1 MVIITPLY
9 SHSTPTLILYL
20 LLLSTTTPTPSFSF
34 NLTAILSPFPDLSR
48 FSSLLL
54 STAVY
59 DDLSTVTSLSLL
71 ALPNSLLS
79 SPPNNIADIL
89 RYHVLLQ
96 FLSPSDLRHLP
107 PSGRLISTLL
117 TTQSNSVPASVNI
130 TRDTD
135 TNLINIAP
143 SDNEASNITV
153 TSCVKSIPYNVSIYI
168 VNAMLI
174 PTSVDIMASES
185 QPLLGLNVTKAL
197 IDGHDFNV
205 AASMLQASGVSDE
218 LESDETGA
226 GITLFIPTDDSFA
239 DLLPTVKIQ
248 SLTADKKAVLL
259 KFHVLHSY
267 YPLGSLESIVNPVQP
282 TLATELV
289 GAGDYTLNISRV
301 NGSVAINTGL
311 IQASVTQTVFDEK
324 PIAIFG
330 INSVLLPKEIFGNIP
345 IKMTTPL
352 LTTLPGV
359 VVPPETKTEFES
371 PTQLPV
377 VDGSGATRRVGLGRY
392 IVSMYC
398 TILVFLFLLV

>member
-1 MVIITPLY
+1 MVIKSLY
-9 SHSTPTLILYL
+9 SHSTPTLLFIV
-20 LLLSTTTPTPSFSF
+20 LLSTTTPTPSLSL
-34 NLTAILSPFPDLSR
+34 NLTAILSPYPDLSL

-79 SPPNNIADIL
+79 SPPTNIADIL
-89 RYHVLLQ
+89 RYHVLHQ
-96 FLSPSDLRHLP
+96 YLSPSDLRHLP

-130 TRDTD
+130 THDIN

-153 TSCVKSIPYNVSIYI
+153 TSCVKSIPYNVSIFI
-168 VNAMLI
+168 VNAMMI
-174 PTSVDIMASES
+174 PPTVDIMASES
-185 QPLLGLNVTKAL
+185 QPPLGLNITKAL

-205 AASMLQASGVSDE
+205 AASLLEASGVSDQ
-218 LESDETGA
+218 LESDEKGA

-259 KFHVLHSY
+259 KYHVLHSY
-267 YPLGSLESIVNPVQP
+267 YTLGSLELIVNPAQP
-282 TLATELV
+282 TLATELAT
-289 GAGDYTLNISRV
+289 AGDYTLNISRV
-301 NGSVAINTGL
+301 NGSVAINSGL

-330 INSVLLPKEIFGNIP
+330 INSVLLPKEIFGDTP

-352 LTTLPGV
+352 LSAQPGA

-371 PTQLPV
+371 PSQLSA
-377 VDGSGATRRVGLGRY
+377 VDGSDATRRVGLGRY
-392 IVSMYC
+392 IVGMYC
-398 TILVFLFLLV
+398 ISVLFYVMV